1 MNSIKRI
8 DAASAANRPSSMR
21 QGQDQRSGKTDV
33 ASKDMIISP
42 AQPRANAGLRIEQ
55 PHYRPAA
62 NFLAQYIDQ
71 HFRWPRAPHRKD
83 RQRQQATSAYITA
96 EMLPDILADA
106 LRLHPVDKK
115 L

>member
-1 MNSIKRI
+1 
-8 DAASAANRPSSMR
+8 MR
-21 QGQDQRSGKTDV
+21 QGEHQRSGEKTVVGKDV
-33 ASKDMIISP
+33 VISP
-42 AQPRANAGLRIEQ
+42 AQPRASAGLRIEQ
-55 PHYRPAA
+55 THFRPAA

-83 RQRQQATSAYITA
+83 RQRQRASNAYITA
-96 EMLPDILADA
+96 DMLPDILADA